1 MAHIYLKVGFI
12 YLTTDYFIKDVKNLN
27 KEAVSLDFEN
37 PKLWGSYQ
45 VIFLG
50 TLITITTKMY

>member
-37 PKLWGSYQ
+37 PKL
-45 VIFLG
+45 
-50 TLITITTKMY
+50 